1 MKYSAAFQELG
12 YQLENVRQDWSAEND
27 EGVCITIWKRRMN
40 WDELSY
46 DTRLHKTSVDDW
58 SSKSGNQKRRIHAKR
73 ALTEFD
79 GWIDAILI
87 SGEPGVSYEDAQ
99 IWVPSMK
106 GGKRWRVVFL
116 DEETGHIRMEAQ
128 TR

>member
-1 MKYSAAFQELG
+1 MQYSSAFEEFG
-12 YQLENVRQDWSAEND
+12 YKLENVRQDWSAQNAT
-27 EGVCITIWKRRMN
+27 GVCITIWKRRMN

-46 DTRLHKTSVDDW
+46 DTRLHKSSVDIW
-58 SSKSGNQKRRIHAKR
+58 SEKSGNRKRIVHAQR
-73 ALTEFD
+73 ALNDFE

-99 IWVPSMK
+99 LWIPSEK

-116 DEETGHIRMEAQ
+116 DQAIGHIRLEAQ
-128 TR
+128 LP

>member
-1 MKYSAAFQELG
+1 
-12 YQLENVRQDWSAEND
+12 
-27 EGVCITIWKRRMN
+27 MN

-46 DTRLHKTSVDDW
+46 DTRLHKSSVDIW
-58 SSKSGNQKRRIHAKR
+58 SGKSGNRKRIVHAQR
-73 ALTEFD
+73 ALNDFE

-99 IWVPSMK
+99 LWIPSEK

-116 DEETGHIRMEAQ
+116 DQAICHIRLEAQ
-128 TR
+128 LP